1 MYHIENVW
9 VRVVCQAVSPGRDAD
24 SSAALRN
31 DKPGGSGFWCWV
43 WVPGFG
49 VGRPVSGWPV
59 SGCQL
64 SVLPLLLSVLPL
76 LLLSV
81 VPLFLLYQV
90 GGVEHVFHFGAVKR
104 CE

>member
-1 MYHIENVW
+1 MAIIFKPLGLGWFAWRFRRGAMQIPPLRCGMTSRW
-9 VRVVCQAVSPGRDAD
+9 VLWRG
-24 SSAALRN
+24 
-31 DKPGGSGFWCWV
+31 V
-43 WVPGFG
+43 WVPGL
-49 VGRPVSGWPV
+49 VLVEPVTGWPV